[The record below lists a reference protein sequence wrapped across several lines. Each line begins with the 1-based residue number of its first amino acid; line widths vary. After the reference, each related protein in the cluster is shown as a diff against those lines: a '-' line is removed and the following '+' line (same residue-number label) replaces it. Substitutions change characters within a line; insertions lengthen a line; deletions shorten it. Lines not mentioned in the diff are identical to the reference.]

1 MGSTNQAGI
10 KASVGKGGHNDLWD
24 VMTVQTLLN
33 KFIVA
38 GCLQPLCP
46 LAPDGRAGP
55 KTCKAIEEFQCEY
68 LGFSDP
74 DGRVDPGGPTLARLM
89 GGLAP
94 KAPAPTVSGD
104 VRIIIKRH
112 KTTLVPG
119 GVAPGQIKVLRGSK
133 VIRTYPAWHGGRTT
147 PLGEKTIIKWAW
159 GAVSFR
165 DDYVPDCWFSY
176 GATFKG
182 WPKPGAEGVL
192 VKNGRTWEVRRRSDD
207 LGEIFYDGDW
217 YPVWKNSNPFGVV
230 MADLFPGIVELH
242 GTGKDETGA
251 DAFPEVT
258 HGCVRTYNRNIL
270 AIMHLAPPGT
280 KVTTE

>member
-74 DGRVDPGGPTLARLM
+74 DGRVDPGGPPLARLVA
-89 GGLAP
+89 GLAP
-94 KAPAPTVSGD
+94 KAPAPAASGD

-112 KTTLVPG
+112 KTSLVPG

-159 GAVSFR
+159 GHVSFGMTTCPIADSPTGPCSR
-165 DDYVPDCWFSY
+165 GGRSR
-176 GATFKG
+176 AQ
-182 WPKPGAEGVL
+182 EGVL
-192 VKNGRTWEVRRRSDD
+192 VKNGRTWEVRRKSDD
-207 LGEIFYDGDW
+207 LGEILYDGDW

-230 MADLFPGIVELH
+230 MADLSRHCELH

-258 HGCVRTYNRNIL
+258 HGCVRTYNKNIL
-270 AIMHLAPPGT
+270 AVMHLAPPGT
-280 KVTTE
+280 KVTTK